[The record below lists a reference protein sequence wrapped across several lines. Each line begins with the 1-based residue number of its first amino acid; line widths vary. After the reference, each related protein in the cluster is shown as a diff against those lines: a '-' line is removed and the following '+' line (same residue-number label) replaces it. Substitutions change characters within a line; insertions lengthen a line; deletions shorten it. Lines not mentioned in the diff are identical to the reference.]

1 MKKKTWNI
9 LGIVHVWPE
18 DLTIVISDQIL
29 DIFFTAETSVTLTAS
44 SRDPAEM
51 VTLRPVPPSPQ
62 GFAYTTPCL
71 VAGTPHCTS
80 EIV

>member
-1 MKKKTWNI
+1 MSF
-9 LGIVHVWPE
+9 
-18 DLTIVISDQIL
+18 DLKVSLFISNQIL
-29 DIFFTAETSVTLTAS
+29 PIRHIFFIAETSVTLTAS

-71 VAGTPHCTS
+71 VAGTLHT
-80 EIV
+80 VKVK

>member
-1 MKKKTWNI
+1 MKAS
-9 LGIVHVWPE
+9 V
-18 DLTIVISDQIL
+18 VISEQML
-29 DIFFTAETSVTLTAS
+29 DIFFFIAETSVTLTAS

-71 VAGTPHCTS
+71 VAGTLYT
-80 EIV
+80 VQVK

>member
-1 MKKKTWNI
+1 MSTFNLKT
-9 LGIVHVWPE
+9 L
-18 DLTIVISDQIL
+18 LVISDRL
-29 DIFFTAETSVTLTAS
+29 LEIFLIAETSVTLTAS

-71 VAGTPHCTS
+71 VAGTLHT
-80 EIV
+80 EQVK